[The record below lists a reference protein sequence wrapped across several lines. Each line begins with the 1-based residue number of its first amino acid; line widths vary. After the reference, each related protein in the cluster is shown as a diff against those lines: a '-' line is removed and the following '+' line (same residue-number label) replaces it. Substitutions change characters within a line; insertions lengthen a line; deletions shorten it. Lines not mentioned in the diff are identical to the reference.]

1 MSSGGSNEP
10 APTVKQKTKK
20 VIKVK
25 RVVYDPTFV
34 PMPNMGEAN
43 GTTTNGDGET
53 SEAGGTS
60 TNGDGETVGELYVE
74 GTYNDE
80 VEYVIDRPDRF
91 VIRPDGGN
99 GYVFIILF
107 IYLCII
113 CVEYNNLT

>member
-74 GTYNDE
+74 GTYNNE
-80 VEYVIDRPDRF
+80 VEYVLIDITDLLLDPT
-91 VIRPDGGN
+91 VVTGM
-99 GYVFIILF
+99 YLLYYLF
-107 IYLCII
+107 MYYLC
-113 CVEYNNLT
+113 

>member
-10 APTVKQKTKK
+10 APTVKQKIKK
-20 VIKVK
+20 VTRVK
-25 RVVYDPTFV
+25 RLVYDPTFV
-34 PMPNMGEAN
+34 PMPNTGEAD

-74 GTYNDE
+74 GAYNDE
-80 VEYVIDRPDRF
+80 VEYAIDRHKRF

-107 IYLCII
+107 IYLFMYYLC
-113 CVEYNNLT
+113 